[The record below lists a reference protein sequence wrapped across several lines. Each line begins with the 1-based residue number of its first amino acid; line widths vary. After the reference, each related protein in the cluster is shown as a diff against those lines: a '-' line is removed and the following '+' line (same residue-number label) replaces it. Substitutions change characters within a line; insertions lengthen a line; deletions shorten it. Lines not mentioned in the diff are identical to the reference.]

1 MSLDLPD
8 ALIEILILPLTELFL
23 AVSGSDRAAAKADA
37 LKLIEAYDPKTVIE
51 LRLAVRVGL
60 LNVRANQAIS
70 HASTPG
76 LPPPVATRLTGHG
89 LSLIR
94 EADKAERRLETRK
107 AERPQTPEE
116 QVPEGQK
123 PEGQKPEEQVP
134 EGQTPEERRQQAPEP
149 DLGAEAPS
157 RDPATVAA
165 EIRQITT
172 HAEAN
177 GIPFVKAYKQRK
189 IEQREARRQERDARL
204 QAASYP
210 GIP

>member
-8 ALIEILILPLTELFL
+8 ALIEILILPLIELFL

-37 LKLIEAYDPKTVIE
+37 LKLIEAYEPKTVIE

-94 EADKAERRLETRK
+94 EADKAERRLETRR
-107 AERPQTPEE
+107 AERPHT
-116 QVPEGQK
+116 

-134 EGQTPEERRQQAPEP
+134 EGQTPQERRQQAPEP

-165 EIRQITT
+165 EIKQITT